1 LSRTLAGS
9 GLGMVVVLIGFL
21 VIIFTGLS
29 AAGQAAAGSVFGLIL
44 LAFIVLAAFLFMGI
58 GGRARMRW

>member
-1 LSRTLAGS
+1 MNRTLTGS

-21 VIIFTGLS
+21 VIVFMGAS

-44 LAFIVLAAFLFMGI
+44 LAFMILIAFMFLGR
-58 GGRARMRW
+58 GGRAGLRW